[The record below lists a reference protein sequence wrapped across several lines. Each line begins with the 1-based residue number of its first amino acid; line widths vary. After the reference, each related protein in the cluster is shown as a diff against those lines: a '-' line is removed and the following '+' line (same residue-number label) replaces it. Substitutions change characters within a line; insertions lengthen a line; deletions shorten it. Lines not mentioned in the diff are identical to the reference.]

1 MEPGE
6 NSNLLASQDFI
17 VTDNNY
23 AIDPILVIYKTFS
36 AISWI
41 LLMYSSWEAF
51 VEKNSTY
58 MLLNII
64 NEGRIDYFDYYSN
77 RRDYTAFIFPLN
89 IKLSIFQ
96 AFITVLII
104 FGFFNYIIYTMIK
117 ANQNLD
123 NAFFGRISKFH
134 FIPLLLVSI
143 IFLLMKNVNMIT
155 LEEKYYDYSF
165 HYEYNKD
172 QINMTRI
179 LVIVI
184 FAFTILAFIS
194 LFIIYIKTDI
204 SCNYILHISIKKG
217 VYSSLLVLLFH
228 NIFNCIIAFKFIN
241 DLGDTKKIYEFFRL
255 SRKIFCPLLGILTII
270 FAFIFNDVIALFSN
284 LLMYIGM
291 LTSVKMNIEGIEDK
305 NDEGI
310 DQEIIT
316 DAIIVLASF
325 IGLFFFSCNRF
336 EKRLLN

>member
-23 AIDPILVIYKTFS
+23 AIDPILVVYKTFS

-64 NEGRIDYFDYYSN
+64 NEGRIDY
-77 RRDYTAFIFPLN
+77 YTAFIFPLN

-155 LEEKYYDYSF
+155 LEEKYY
-165 HYEYNKD
+165 EYNKD
-172 QINMTRI
+172 QINMTRL
-179 LVIVI
+179 LVVVI

-255 SRKIFCPLLGILTII
+255 SRKIFCPLMGILTII

-291 LTSVKMNIEGIEDK
+291 LTSVKLKIEGIEDK

-310 DQEIIT
+310 AQEIIT

>member
-23 AIDPILVIYKTFS
+23 AIDPILVVYKTFS

-41 LLMYSSWEAF
+41 LLMFTSWEAF

-58 MLLNII
+58 MLLKII
-64 NEGRIDYFDYYSN
+64 NEGRTDNYN
-77 RRDYTAFIFPLN
+77 RRDYIAFTFPLN

-155 LEEKYYDYSF
+155 REEKYYNYSI

-228 NIFNCIIAFKFIN
+228 NIFNCIIAFKFIS
-241 DLGDTKKIYEFFRL
+241 DLGDTKKIYEFFQL
-255 SRKIFCPLLGILTII
+255 SRKIFCPYLGILIII

-291 LTSVKMNIEGIEDK
+291 LTSVKVNIKGIEDK

-325 IGLFFFSCNRF
+325 IGLFFFSCNRY

>member
-64 NEGRIDYFDYYSN
+64 NEG

-155 LEEKYYDYSF
+155 LEKKYYDYTF

-172 QINMTRI
+172 QIKMTRI

-241 DLGDTKKIYEFFRL
+241 DLGDTKKIYEFFQL
-255 SRKIFCPLLGILTII
+255 SRKIFCPLLGILIYI
-270 FAFIFNDVIALFSN
+270 FAFNFNDVIALFSN

-291 LTSVKMNIEGIEDK
+291 LTSIKINIEGIEDK

-310 DQEIIT
+310 AQEIFT
-316 DAIIVLASF
+316 DASIVLASF
-325 IGLFFFSCNRF
+325 IGLFFFSCNKC